1 MKKFEHINANTL
13 DEAVWALDRGK
24 AQIIAGGTDLLGTL
38 KDEIL
43 PDYPET
49 LVNIKTIPGMDYIK
63 EEEGMLK
70 IGALTLLSDIALN
83 ATVKEKYTALA
94 EAARRVAHPHIRE
107 MGTIGGNICQLPR
120 CWYFRLPENRFFCL
134 RKGGRECYALTGEGR
149 YHSIFGGTRV
159 NGTPCSADCPAGV
172 DIPSYLSQLREGNL
186 VGAAH
191 TLLLFNPFPAITGR
205 VCSYYCESE
214 CNRGHFDEPMSIRSV
229 ERFMGDYILE
239 NAGEIFKF
247 PQHET
252 QKRVAIVG
260 SGPAGLSAAYY
271 LRRLG
276 HSITVF
282 EAMEKPGGMLAYGI
296 PPYRLPKD
304 IVSRQ
309 IKALEETGIQF
320 NLKVDVGSDI
330 TLEDLRRDFDAVFC
344 ATGAWGQSS
353 LGIENEELLLSGI
366 EFLTQVN
373 FGLRK
378 APGRRILVI
387 GGGNVAVDVAINAL
401 RLGVEQVT
409 VACLENRDEMPAMQ
423 KEVEQAI
430 EEGVQLMPSWGP
442 SKILKTRGKVS
453 GMEFIR
459 CTSVFNNNGS
469 FSPTFDHP
477 VKKTVEG
484 DQIILAIG
492 QMPVLSYAEPSLK
505 VDQGFIMV
513 DPGTQATNLPNV
525 FAGGDVTSGP
535 ASVIT
540 AIAAGRRAA
549 DSIDQFLKSK
559 ETTGEDEEKVKSLA
573 RFNSDYLRKVSRVKA
588 PELPISQRS
597 IDTEDV
603 LSLSWGAAET
613 EVNRCFNCGCLAV
626 NSSDIAPALIALDAK
641 MKTTKRVI
649 EAERFFAVKGHQTT
663 VLDANE
669 IVTEIQ
675 IPTPASG
682 TKSAFIKFALRKSID
697 FPIVNC
703 AAMINGEAARI
714 CLNAIFNKPYRAKAA
729 EEAIAGKP
737 INETNAEAA
746 GEAAVTG
753 AVVLQA
759 NRYKVQIAKVM
770 VKRAILACRVFFP
783 KE

>member
-1 MKKFEHINANTL
+1 
-13 DEAVWALDRGK
+13 
-24 AQIIAGGTDLLGTL
+24 
-38 KDEIL
+38 
-43 PDYPET
+43 
-49 LVNIKTIPGMDYIK
+49 
-63 EEEGMLK
+63 MLK
-70 IGALTLLSDIALN
+70 IGALTLLNDIALN

-94 EAARRVAHPHIRE
+94 EAASRVAHPHIRE

-120 CWYFRLPENRFFCL
+120 CWYFRLPDNRFFCL

-172 DIPSYLSQLREGNL
+172 EIPSYLSQIREGNL

-191 TLLLFNPFPAITGR
+191 TLLLFNPLPAITGR

-214 CNRGHFDEPMSIRSV
+214 CNRGYFDEPMSIRSV

-252 QKRVAIVG
+252 KKRVAIVG

-276 HSITVF
+276 HSVTVF

-304 IVSRQ
+304 IVRKQ
-309 IKALEETGIQF
+309 INALEETGIQF
-320 NLKVDVGSDI
+320 NLKVDVGSDV

-353 LGIENEELLLSGI
+353 LGRENEELLLSGL

-401 RLGVEQVT
+401 RLGAEQVT
-409 VACLENRDEMPAMQ
+409 VAFLENRDEMPAMQ

-442 SKILKTRGKVS
+442 SKILKTKGKVS

-459 CTSVFNNNGS
+459 CTSVFDSNGS
-469 FSPTFDHP
+469 FSPTFDHS
-477 VKKTVEG
+477 VKKTVEV
-484 DQIILAIG
+484 DRIILAIG
-492 QMPVLSYAEPSLK
+492 QKPVLSYAEASLK
-505 VDQGFIMV
+505 LDQGFISV

-559 ETTGEDEEKVKSLA
+559 ETTGQDEDKVKSLA
-573 RFNSDYLRKVSRVKA
+573 RFNSDYLRKVNRVKT

-603 LSLSWGAAET
+603 LSLSWSAAET

-626 NSSDIAPALIALDAK
+626 NSSDMAPALIALDAK
-641 MKTTKRVI
+641 MKTTSRMI
-649 EAERFFAVKGHQTT
+649 EAEKFFAV
-663 VLDANE
+663 
-669 IVTEIQ
+669 
-675 IPTPASG
+675 
-682 TKSAFIKFALRKSID
+682 
-697 FPIVNC
+697 
-703 AAMINGEAARI
+703 
-714 CLNAIFNKPYRAKAA
+714 
-729 EEAIAGKP
+729 
-737 INETNAEAA
+737 
-746 GEAAVTG
+746 
-753 AVVLQA
+753 
-759 NRYKVQIAKVM
+759 
-770 VKRAILACRVFFP
+770 
-783 KE
+783 